1 MEAPYDEAQ
10 LVRRAAAGDRA
21 AAESLVRAHQNALFG
36 FLFRM
41 CGRGDIAEDITQ
53 EAFVRALTN
62 LDRFDGRHRFST
74 WLFTIARRLLLN
86 HLQKRKPVY
95 DTEGVLGHV
104 GRSESPGE
112 PATRQEQGDRVKSM
126 LRQALMGLSDEQR
139 EVLLLFHQMNW
150 PIALI
155 ADHLG
160 LPAGTVKSHL
170 HRGRERLR
178 EIIEENQK
186 HSRVVGET
194 RA

>member
-1 MEAPYDEAQ
+1 VQAPYDEAQ
-10 LVRRAAAGDRA
+10 LVQRAAAGDRA
-21 AAESLVRAHQNALFG
+21 AAESLVRAHQGPLFG
-36 FLFRM
+36 FLLRM
-41 CGRGDIAEDITQ
+41 CGKRDIAEDICQ

-62 LDRFDGRHRFST
+62 LDRFDGRYRFST

-95 DTEGVLGHV
+95 DTEGVLGRV
-104 GRSESPGE
+104 GKSESPGE
-112 PATRQEQGDRVKSM
+112 PANRQEQGDRVRSA
-126 LRQALMGLSDEQR
+126 LRAALMGLSTEQR
-139 EVLLLFHQMNW
+139 EVILLFHQMNW

-160 LPAGTVKSHL
+160 MPEGTVKSHL

-178 EIIEENQK
+178 EILEENRRLGQ
-186 HSRVVGET
+186 VVGEA